1 MKAQDIANI
10 FANQYPPS
18 LINKKRLTLS
28 KDEPL
33 FIFVTGHGGDYYFK
47 MR

>member
-1 MKAQDIANI
+1 MHDHEVADV
-10 FANQYPPS
+10 FSNQYS
-18 LINKKRLTLS
+18 SYVLNKKRLMIS
-28 KDEPL
+28 ENEPL